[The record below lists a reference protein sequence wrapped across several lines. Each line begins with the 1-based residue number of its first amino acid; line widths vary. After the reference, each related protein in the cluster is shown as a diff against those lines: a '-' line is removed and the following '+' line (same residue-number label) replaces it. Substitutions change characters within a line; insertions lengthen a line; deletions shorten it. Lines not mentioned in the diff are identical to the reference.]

1 MENFDRKLPLTEG
14 RRRGNPPPEGFN
26 CKINN
31 FMEKSKNT
39 WGGARNYA
47 KGSGVRVSLG
57 CRVDPETMKALQE
70 LADKM
75 GTSMGKVIDEI
86 VKEYR
91 SK

>member
-1 MENFDRKLPLTEG
+1 
-14 RRRGNPPPEGFN
+14 
-26 CKINN
+26 
-31 FMEKSKNT
+31 MEKSKNT

-57 CRVDPETMKALQE
+57 CRIDPETMKTLQE
-70 LADKM
+70 LTEQK
-75 GTSMGKVIDEI
+75 GVSMGKVIDEI

>member
-1 MENFDRKLPLTEG
+1 
-14 RRRGNPPPEGFN
+14 
-26 CKINN
+26 
-31 FMEKSKNT
+31 MEKSKNT